1 MNNSPVG
8 KKLGI
13 AFGLL
18 LSLLIGVGWLGLS
31 RMSRTNADLNHL
43 GRDAF
48 KLELAQQAESY
59 ANLNIRLLMQVLTL
73 NDKEDIESFRA
84 KRNENRNKGADFIEA
99 LKPKID
105 SEMERALLAN
115 IDNARIPAR
124 NSVDRIL
131 SLLNEGKR
139 EEATQLMVNDTSPL
153 LEQYQEAWDA
163 FVQFQKDQMDQVQNQ
178 SEANYLQTRRIAI
191 ALMLIAIALS
201 VVIAVFATQRI
212 MRDDN
217 LREETKEEVRKLNN
231 ELENKI
237 AGRTADLASAIEK
250 LESEIE
256 VRRKRE
262 EDLKRSEAELA
273 IAQRIAHV
281 GSFHQIL
288 ASLDDIESNPMH
300 LSDEVYH
307 IFGLVPG
314 QIEPLRANFVQA
326 IHPDDRE
333 RVVRAG
339 QGAILSKGAY
349 DLEYR
354 IILPDANERI
364 VHTRWEIAYDRETGK
379 PLRLFGTIQDITE
392 RKKAEERFYKAFNA
406 NPEPISIA
414 TISEGRYIDVNES
427 FLRITG
433 YLREEVMNRTSA
445 ELQFWGE
452 PDGRARFIE
461 LLRKQGSVRDLE
473 ITYRTKS
480 GEIRVALDSAEI
492 IDVAGQECVIA
503 IFRDITEQKTLEK
516 QLRQTQKME
525 AVGQLSG
532 GIAHDFNNLLG
543 VIIGYSE
550 ILEHRLSP
558 DDPLQ
563 KECLQIKKAGQSAAS
578 LTRQLLAFSRQQVLE
593 PRVLDLNA
601 IVLNVEKMLR
611 RLIGEHIDLR
621 TQLDPA
627 LGLVKADPS
636 QIEQVIINLA
646 VNARDAM
653 AHGGKLM
660 IETTNAELDEEYV
673 RRHVTQPVDSY
684 VLLTIADTGTGMDA
698 ETQAHIFEPFF
709 TTKEIGKGTGLG
721 LATVYGVVKQSGGHI
736 WVYSELGQGTIFK
749 IYLPQTGQSIR
760 VEKPKTSL
768 VSLQGN
774 TETILLVEDAESVR
788 DLTRTLLT
796 EHGYTVLEADHPEKA
811 VEIAKTHE
819 GHIHL
824 LLTDMVMP
832 GMNGRALAEKLASMR
847 PDMKVVYTS
856 GYTGF
861 SHTALLDPDLVFLP
875 KPFTRES
882 LLSKL
887 RQILTSDA
895 EVTAN

>member
-1 MNNSPVG
+1 MNSSPVG

-18 LSLLIGVGWLGLS
+18 LSLLIGVGWLGLN

-73 NDKEDIESFRA
+73 NHKEDIERFRA

-105 SEMERALLAN
+105 SEKERALLAN

-153 LEQYQEAWDA
+153 LEKYQEAWDA

-231 ELENKI
+231 ELESKI

-307 IFGLVPG
+307 IFGLMPG

-406 NPEPISIA
+406 NPEPIAIA
-414 TISEGRYIDVNES
+414 TIPEQRYVNVNES
-427 FLRITG
+427 FLLVTG
-433 YLREEVMNRTSA
+433 TEVFVYGTACS
-445 ELQFWGE
+445 
-452 PDGRARFIE
+452 
-461 LLRKQGSVRDLE
+461 
-473 ITYRTKS
+473 
-480 GEIRVALDSAEI
+480 
-492 IDVAGQECVIA
+492 
-503 IFRDITEQKTLEK
+503 
-516 QLRQTQKME
+516 
-525 AVGQLSG
+525 LS
-532 GIAHDFNNLLG
+532 
-543 VIIGYSE
+543 S
-550 ILEHRLSP
+550 
-558 DDPLQ
+558 
-563 KECLQIKKAGQSAAS
+563 
-578 LTRQLLAFSRQQVLE
+578 
-593 PRVLDLNA
+593 
-601 IVLNVEKMLR
+601 
-611 RLIGEHIDLR
+611 
-621 TQLDPA
+621 PA
-627 LGLVKADPS
+627 LH
-636 QIEQVIINLA
+636 
-646 VNARDAM
+646 AR
-653 AHGGKLM
+653 KR
-660 IETTNAELDEEYV
+660 N
-673 RRHVTQPVDSY
+673 RSRCRWWRWS
-684 VLLTIADTGTGMDA
+684 
-698 ETQAHIFEPFF
+698 
-709 TTKEIGKGTGLG
+709 
-721 LATVYGVVKQSGGHI
+721 
-736 WVYSELGQGTIFK
+736 
-749 IYLPQTGQSIR
+749 
-760 VEKPKTSL
+760 
-768 VSLQGN
+768 
-774 TETILLVEDAESVR
+774 
-788 DLTRTLLT
+788 
-796 EHGYTVLEADHPEKA
+796 
-811 VEIAKTHE
+811 
-819 GHIHL
+819 
-824 LLTDMVMP
+824 
-832 GMNGRALAEKLASMR
+832 
-847 PDMKVVYTS
+847 
-856 GYTGF
+856 
-861 SHTALLDPDLVFLP
+861 
-875 KPFTRES
+875 
-882 LLSKL
+882 
-887 RQILTSDA
+887 
-895 EVTAN
+895 

>member
-1 MNNSPVG
+1 MNSSPVG

-18 LSLLIGVGWLGLS
+18 LSLLIGVGWLGLN

-73 NDKEDIESFRA
+73 NHKEDIERFRA

-105 SEMERALLAN
+105 SEKERALLAN

-153 LEQYQEAWDA
+153 LEKYQEAWDA

-231 ELENKI
+231 ELESKI
-237 AGRTADLASAIEK
+237 AGRTADLASAIEN